1 MRITSVLYE
10 TSYIRA
16 LMSTDEYDEIKNIK
30 TGDEIKI
37 IADKYNVGFHII
49 RYAINLIDQLELISP
64 ILKSSK
70 FINIDVQNVDIEAFT
85 ILISFVKKDV
95 QM

>member
-16 LMSTDEYDEIKNIK
+16 LMSTDVYDEIKNIK

>member
-70 FINIDVQNVDIEAFT
+70 FINIDVQNADIEAFT